1 MTINDHPSALALA
14 ASQGE
19 SEESGIV
26 RQHLAVC
33 LLCRVRAGRLR
44 HMTAPGSPSDDAV
57 ARILQASA
65 PGPSVLARLTSTHD
79 EGPPC
84 PGELWRVGRDEALL
98 VWVRR
103 VFADTADVVPAV
115 LDIELADQESVVV
128 PAHVT
133 PLGMPLAL
141 LTGVRGHVGMPAF
154 LERLGSIDVSAEV
167 QEAIAASRDGRA
179 PQGVDVGL
187 PIESDDDQRV
197 EYRQV
202 IADLLSDLAPSRWPS
217 LIADE
222 DPEPDYDQLCGLL
235 SQELPSRHYGTLVS
249 AVPFRP
255 VLAYGATSL
264 WTCARVAYLDTSVIV
279 AILDGARVEEALLVA
294 ALATACLEV
303 VRLEPDADAIAVAG
317 TSSGWPTA
325 VLGVPQLR
333 TAFETPSGG
342 QVPPRLTVEP
352 LPVVDAL
359 AKFLDTQVTAWEVTE
374 PTAPKL
380 QNLDFGQLALE
391 AAIEAVN
398 AVAAEGRRART
409 PAKQEAWTNL
419 ADDLGSRI
427 AASII
432 SITTDEAAEA
442 VLDELIE
449 RGTP

>member
-1 MTINDHPSALALA
+1 MNIHDHPSALALA
-14 ASQGE
+14 AFQDGTQE
-19 SEESGIV
+19 AGAV
-26 RQHLAVC
+26 REHLTVC
-33 LLCRVRAGRLR
+33 LVCRVRADRLR
-44 HMTAPGSPSDDAV
+44 HLTAPETPSDGAV

-65 PGPSVLARLTSTHD
+65 PEPSVLARLTSTHE
-79 EGPPC
+79 EGPPR

-103 VFADTADVVPAV
+103 VFADAADVVPAV

-128 PAHVT
+128 PARAT

-141 LTGVRGHVGMPAF
+141 LTGVRSHVGMPAF
-154 LERLGSIDVSAEV
+154 LERLGSVDVSAQV
-167 QEAIAASRDGRA
+167 QEVMGATREGRA
-179 PQGVDVGL
+179 PQGVDVGM
-187 PIESDDDQRV
+187 PIGSSDDQRI

-202 IADLLSDLAPSRWPS
+202 VADLLSDLAPSRWPGP
-217 LIADE
+217 IADE
-222 DPEPDYDQLCGLL
+222 VPESDYDELCGLL
-235 SQELPSRHYGTLVS
+235 SQELPSRHFGTLVS

-255 VLAYGATSL
+255 VSAYDAVSL
-264 WTCARVAYLDTSVIV
+264 WTCARVTHLDTSVIV
-279 AILDGARVEEALLVA
+279 AMLDGACLEEALLVA

-303 VRLEPDADAIAVAG
+303 VRLEPDADAIAVA
-317 TSSGWPTA
+317 SKFSGWPTA

-359 AKFLDTQVTAWEVTE
+359 AKFLDTQVTAWEVAE
-374 PTAPKL
+374 PPVPKV

-409 PAKQEAWTNL
+409 PAKQQAWTNL

-432 SITTDEAAEA
+432 SITTDEPTQA
-442 VLDELIE
+442 VLDDLIE